1 MSDGRRLRFLV
12 LAVGGTS
19 LALLLASRWVGRLAT
34 GDLADS
40 RMAQAG
46 TAPARSGAA
55 EGTPDLTFYRT
66 LGAAPAPGRRSGST
80 PSEPAL
86 RPVPGD
92 AIAPGSAYVVQ
103 ALATRDEAQARRLR
117 DRLASHGLPATL
129 QEDDS
134 GGSPIFRVR
143 VGRWKERATAEAL
156 ANKLREKEGLDP
168 WVLQE
173 SGP

>member
-34 GDLADS
+34 SDVAAA
-40 RMAQAG
+40 RVAQPG
-46 TAPARSGAA
+46 TAPARAGAA
-55 EGTPDLTFYRT
+55 EGTPDLTFYKT
-66 LGAAPAPGRRSGST
+66 LGAAPAPGRRAGSAPT
-80 PSEPAL
+80 EPTL

-92 AIAPGSAYVVQ
+92 AIPPGSAYIVQ
-103 ALATRDEAQARRLR
+103 ALATRDEGQARRLR

-129 QEDDS
+129 QKDDS
-134 GGSPIFRVR
+134 AEIPIFRVR

-156 ANKLREKEGLDP
+156 ANKLRDKEGLDP

-173 SGP
+173 SSP